1 MLNKLFLCISLFSLN
16 VYSCL
21 ELNNL
26 NLYHEDTN
34 TISLDFIQSFEALN
48 KSDIKGKIYF
58 DKPDFF
64 KILTLEPSKTDLIVN
79 GNDVYRTD
87 YELNETIKYDL
98 LKVESQMPAFILF
111 KSKKNLCN
119 FLNESKKSDFISG
132 IQIVSDDEK
141 LKEISYKDQ
150 FGEPTVIRF
159 SKILINEKIDKKVF
173 EYDRESNLIILN

>member
-1 MLNKLFLCISLFSLN
+1 MLNKHFLCTSLFSLN
-16 VYSCL
+16 VFSCL
-21 ELNNL
+21 ELKNL

-64 KILTLEPSKTDLIVN
+64 KIFTLEPSKTDLIVN
-79 GNDVYRTD
+79 GKDVYRTD

-98 LKVESQMPAFILF
+98 LKIESQIPAFILF

-150 FGEPTVIRF
+150 FGETTVIRF